1 MICTS
6 FDGYMKHLCH
16 EELMISWVITL
27 MDGTTVYGDY
37 ERPGVDNPW
46 TRLREHCEKHDV
58 VPRKV
63 ELYMFGAEH
72 KVFFED
78 ENGLDGLSVM
88 RGVAKDQAMDGS
100 HSQSFQ
106 MLTVGLLRDD
116 CEYIDMSKYT
126 WPHNNFEQK
135 ESVRGLSIKNLE
147 QMIFKNGSRKKEHEE
162 VQKYLNGATM

>member
-6 FDGYMKHLCH
+6 FDGYMKRLCH

-27 MDGTTVYGDY
+27 TDGTTVYGDY

-46 TRLREHCEKHDV
+46 IRLREHCEQYDV

-78 ENGLDGLSVM
+78 ENGLDGLFVM

-106 MLTVGLLRDD
+106 ILTVGLLRDD
-116 CEYIDMSKYT
+116 CEYIDVSKYT

-135 ESVRGLSIKNLE
+135 ESVRGLSVKNLE
-147 QMIFKNGSRKKEHEE
+147 QMIFKNGSRKKEHKEI
-162 VQKYLNGATM
+162 QKYLNWATM

>member
-1 MICTS
+1 MICTN
-6 FDGYMKHLCH
+6 FDGYMKRLCH

-27 MDGTTVYGDY
+27 TDGTTVYGDY

-46 TRLREHCEKHDV
+46 IRLREHCEQNDV

-78 ENGLDGLSVM
+78 ENGLDGLFVM

-106 MLTVGLLRDD
+106 ILTVGLLRDD
-116 CEYIDMSKYT
+116 CEYIDVSKYT

-135 ESVRGLSIKNLE
+135 ESVRGLSVKNLE
-147 QMIFKNGSRKKEHEE
+147 QMIFKNGSRKKEHKEI
-162 VQKYLNGATM
+162 QKYLNWATM